1 MQGTLRR
8 GLPLAALLCL
18 AAPAAAHAKQA
29 GDYASTTMVGA
40 MNAAATQDLRSVD
53 VTPVL
58 AQLLSTDAP
67 SARDAKMVELLKRE
81 LRPDD
86 DVLVKGSLSMGMS
99 AVVRGIRAGR
109 RAEGPP
115 PGPRPG
121 PAPVPAARTRAPG
134 LRGNASRDRGVAR
147 EGKHRPDR
155 PR

>member
-8 GLPLAALLCL
+8 RLPLAALLCL

-67 SARDAKMVELLKRE
+67 SARDAKMVELLKQWH
-81 LRPDD
+81 
-86 DVLVKGSLSMGMS
+86 
-99 AVVRGIRAGR
+99 
-109 RAEGPP
+109 
-115 PGPRPG
+115 
-121 PAPVPAARTRAPG
+121 
-134 LRGNASRDRGVAR
+134 DRGSSRFRVPICTRCLHAMCIV
-147 EGKHRPDR
+147 GV
-155 PR
+155 